1 MISFHI
7 QKLIPKYYMAYVSV
21 KLALY
26 FESETKGFVNI
37 AANFAVK
44 QNVRICDVFL
54 TAILRCFTFSFC

>member
-1 MISFHI
+1 
-7 QKLIPKYYMAYVSV
+7 MAYVSV

-54 TAILRCFTFSFC
+54 TAVLTEGGTYPQLPTQPKDFVHCSN